1 VVRIRWRE
9 LRLKR
14 DPTDLSFYL
23 YIAARMLLPAV
34 TSAILIAYVEVFVN
48 LCRLR
53 QTGDRYPVYNSSFVC
68 IISVA

>member
-1 VVRIRWRE
+1 M
-9 LRLKR
+9 
-14 DPTDLSFYL
+14 

-48 LCRLR
+48 LCWLR